1 MEEARQ
7 VQVYVDVNQV
17 MMYLRIVGKTRYG
30 TDAVK
35 YQLYTLRALPMAIS
49 VMSPHMF
56 DLAYDL
62 TGMIEKFGGIE

>member
-7 VQVYVDVNQV
+7 VKVYVDVNQV
-17 MMYLRIVGKTRYG
+17 MMYLRIVGKTRYS

-35 YQLYTLRALPMAIS
+35 YQLSTLRALPVS
-49 VMSPHMF
+49 NPVMSPNMF

-62 TGMIEKFGGIE
+62 TGMIEKFGGIA